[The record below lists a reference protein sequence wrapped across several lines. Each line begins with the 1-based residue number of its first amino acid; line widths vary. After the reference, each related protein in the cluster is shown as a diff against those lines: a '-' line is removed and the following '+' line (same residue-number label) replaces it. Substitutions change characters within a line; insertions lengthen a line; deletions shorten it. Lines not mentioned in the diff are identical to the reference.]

1 MRKYAAFVVTN
12 LIRGYLI
19 EKRTGTFPPAN
30 LEKLRRNLK
39 KFNVMVRYYRELS
52 NTDSNEEMSR
62 HLHLLRDQMKLILKQ
77 NKNIIDSNKMMLSA
91 RSYEI
96 KEEEIN
102 NYLNATVLQVDK
114 FSLSRKT
121 SIAR

>member
-1 MRKYAAFVVTN
+1 
-12 LIRGYLI
+12 
-19 EKRTGTFPPAN
+19 
-30 LEKLRRNLK
+30 
-39 KFNVMVRYYRELS
+39 MVRYYRELS